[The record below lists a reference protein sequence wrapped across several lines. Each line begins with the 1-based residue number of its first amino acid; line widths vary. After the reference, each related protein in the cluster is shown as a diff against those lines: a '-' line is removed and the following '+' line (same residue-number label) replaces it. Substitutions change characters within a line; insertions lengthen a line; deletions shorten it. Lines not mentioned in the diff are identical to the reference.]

1 VGLLSIADLT
11 NTSVRTVPRP
21 LTARGKVA
29 VTPAGEHLRVLLP
42 AFSTQQ
48 YFEVPETQW
57 ASAAGVPQP
66 GDDCLVVFDDEGDA
80 WAIVGGSGSA
90 GEGNIDGGDPDAVF
104 GGMDLIDGGGV

>member
-1 VGLLSIADLT
+1 VSIADLT
-11 NTSVRTVPRP
+11 GEPTRPQVRPS
-21 LTARGKVA
+21 TARGKVA

-90 GEGNIDGGDPDAVF
+90 GEGNIDGGRPDSVY
-104 GGMDLIDGGGV
+104 GGLPLIDGGTVT